1 MKYFTF
7 VLAFVFY
14 ISCKTKP
21 KQTLKHNQVV
31 VQDYA
36 NVFSTVEEDSL
47 TNFILNYE
55 KLTTNEI
62 CVMTIDSLPANT
74 KALRHATNIAQNLG
88 IGKADKNNGLLLL
101 IAKSDKQVAFATGY
115 GTELVLTDSVC
126 YHLIESTLIPNF
138 KNKLYYNGVRQ
149 VLDSVKTKWY

>member
-7 VLAFVFY
+7 VLAFVFC

-21 KQTLKHNQVV
+21 QQTLKHNQAVI
-31 VQDYA
+31 QDYA

-115 GTELVLTDSVC
+115 GTELILTDSVC

>member
-7 VLAFVFY
+7 VLAFVFC

-21 KQTLKHNQVV
+21 QQISKHNQAV

-101 IAKSDKQVAFATGY
+101 IAKSDRQVAFATGY

>member
-7 VLAFVFY
+7 VLALVFC

-101 IAKSDKQVAFATGY
+101 IAKSDRQVAFATGY
-115 GTELVLTDSVC
+115 GTELILTDSVC

-149 VLDSVKTKWY
+149 VLDSIKTKWY

>member
-7 VLAFVFY
+7 ILAFVFC

-21 KQTLKHNQVV
+21 QQTLKHNQTV

-36 NVFSTVEEDSL
+36 NIFSTVEEDSL

-101 IAKSDKQVAFATGY
+101 IAKSDRQVAFATGY

>member
-1 MKYFTF
+1 MKYFIF
-7 VLAFVFY
+7 VLALVFC

-21 KQTLKHNQVV
+21 QQNSKHNQAV

-36 NVFSTVEEDSL
+36 DIFSKVEEDSL

-62 CVMTIDSLPANT
+62 CVMSIDSLPENT
-74 KALRHATNIAQNLG
+74 KALKYATDIGQNLG
-88 IGKADKNNGLLLL
+88 VGKADKNNGLLLL
-101 IAKSDKQVAFATGY
+101 IAKSDRQVAFATGY
-115 GTELVLTDSVC
+115 GTETVLTDSVC

-138 KNKLYYNGVRQ
+138 KNQLYYQGVRQ

>member
-7 VLAFVFY
+7 VLALVFC

-55 KLTTNEI
+55 KLTTNKI

-149 VLDSVKTKWY
+149 VLDSIKTKWY

>member
-7 VLAFVFY
+7 VLAFVFC

-21 KQTLKHNQVV
+21 KHTLKHNQAVI
-31 VQDYA
+31 QDYA

-101 IAKSDKQVAFATGY
+101 IAKSDRQVAFATGY